1 MKLHLE
7 KDVLQSSLHSLVG
20 LKRGTT
26 DGEYTS
32 FMSQSIVSLLVAGI
46 ALVGV
51 LVTTWWNNR
60 SADRRRREDQEA
72 EDMRRRREDA
82 RREQERQE
90 RLVRE
95 DFDRQRRA
103 VADFIKKLREAESTA
118 DGATREKMFA
128 NLRRFKTNKSARE
141 ELDLERVSHREEF
154 YVKCLTAL
162 QTLELEI
169 QHPAVMVSIKKFF
182 AVIGAEIQAFEAKR
196 DENWDEY
203 VVSVSDTA
211 ALSGDL
217 QTCLNELIAQAK
229 KYLHVPIGK

>member
-7 KDVLQSSLHSLVG
+7 KGVLQSSLHSLEG

-26 DGEYTS
+26 NGEYTS

-90 RLVRE
+90 RLERE
-95 DFDRQRRA
+95 DFARQRRA
-103 VADFIKKLREAESTA
+103 VADFIKNLREAESTA

-128 NLRRFKTNKSARE
+128 NLRRFKTNKRARE

-154 YVKCLTAL
+154 YVNCLTAL
-162 QTLELEI
+162 
-169 QHPAVMVSIKKFF
+169 
-182 AVIGAEIQAFEAKR
+182 
-196 DENWDEY
+196 
-203 VVSVSDTA
+203 
-211 ALSGDL
+211 
-217 QTCLNELIAQAK
+217 
-229 KYLHVPIGK
+229 

>member
-1 MKLHLE
+1 VKLRLE
-7 KDVLQSSLHSLVG
+7 QSLVQTSLHALDV
-20 LKRGTT
+20 LKRGTNE
-26 DGEYTS
+26 GVYTS

-60 SADRRRREDQEA
+60 SADRRRRDDQEA
-72 EDMRRRREDA
+72 EDMRRRREEV
-82 RREQERQE
+82 RRGQERQD
-90 RLVRE
+90 RLLRE
-95 DFDRQRRA
+95 DFARQRRA
-103 VADFIKKLREAESTA
+103 VADFIKNLREAESTA
-118 DGATREKMFA
+118 DGATRKKMFA
-128 NLRRFKTNKSARE
+128 NLRRFQTNKSVRE
-141 ELDLERVSHREEF
+141 ELDLVRVSHREEF
-154 YVKCLTAL
+154 YVNCLTAL

-196 DENWDEY
+196 DENWDDY

-211 ALSGDL
+211 ALSADL

>member
-1 MKLHLE
+1 MRLHLG
-7 KDVLQSSLHSLVG
+7 QSLIQTSGYSLGG
-20 LKRGTT
+20 LKPGTNH
-26 DGEYTS
+26 GAYTS

-60 SADRRRREDQEA
+60 SADRRRRDDQEA
-72 EDMRRRREDA
+72 EDMRRRREEE
-82 RREQERQE
+82 RKEQERQD
-90 RLVRE
+90 RLLRE
-95 DFDRQRRA
+95 DFARQRRA
-103 VADFIKKLREAESTA
+103 VADFIKNLREAESTA
-118 DGATREKMFA
+118 DGATRKKMFA
-128 NLRRFKTNKSARE
+128 NLRRFQTNKSARE

-154 YVKCLTAL
+154 YVNCLTAL

-203 VVSVSDTA
+203 VVSVSGAA
-211 ALSGDL
+211 ALSEDL
-217 QTCLNELIAQAK
+217 QTCLNELITQAK
-229 KYLHVPIGK
+229 KYLHVPIGQ